1 MDGGLD
7 FDVVHTSFLKRSILT
22 AERILKEIDRLWLSV
37 NRTWRLNERH
47 YGALQGQS
55 KTACVEKYGADQ
67 VQAWRRSFRARPPA
81 LMGDDPRNPRHDVR
95 YRDVSPDLLPASE
108 CLADVLNRLLPYW
121 YDSILPD
128 IRDCR
133 RVLVVA
139 HGNSL
144 RALIKHL
151 SAIADDEIPSLEI
164 PTGIPL
170 VYELGENLRPVARYF
185 LDSTQ

>member
-1 MDGGLD
+1 
-7 FDVVHTSFLKRSILT
+7 
-22 AERILKEIDRLWLSV
+22 
-37 NRTWRLNERH
+37 
-47 YGALQGQS
+47 
-55 KTACVEKYGADQ
+55 
-67 VQAWRRSFRARPPA
+67 
-81 LMGDDPRNPRHDVR
+81 VR